1 MNPHGSRRQLEG
13 CFRTTSRD
21 ALQSIPSGDLLV
33 AAQHPTPNT
42 QHPTPPGRPCRTP
55 NAQHPTPWRPPNAPK
70 MNLRGSLRQ
79 REGCFRTT
87 YRGASQSIPSGD
99 LVVAAGRGIQRLT
112 PNTQRPPTP
121 SKRMLPSKRPTP
133 GRPCRP
139 SRVAKIQACHSS
151 LPPAQASVPKLAPR
165 KAPSSPRGDPAF
177 RVEQEMKGRRPKRPP
192 FNQIRLPLQARA
204 GNRPTN

>member
-1 MNPHGSRRQLEG
+1 
-13 CFRTTSRD
+13 
-21 ALQSIPSGDLLV
+21 
-33 AAQHPTPNT
+33 
-42 QHPTPPGRPCRTP
+42 
-55 NAQHPTPWRPPNAPK
+55 

-121 SKRMLPSKRPTP
+121 SNALQANVTKQKAHPGATLPSLQSSKNP
-133 GRPCRP
+133 
-139 SRVAKIQACHSS
+139 S
-151 LPPAQASVPKLAPR
+151 LPLEPATRTSLSA

>member
-1 MNPHGSRRQLEG
+1 MRGASGRRLETPCKVSRPE
-13 CFRTTSRD
+13 TSSSPPYR
-21 ALQSIPSGDLLV
+21 APN
-33 AAQHPTPNT
+33 AQHPTPNA
-42 QHPTPPGRPCRTP
+42 PGATPPHTQRPTP

-121 SKRMLPSKRPTP
+121 SKQMLPSKRPTP

-139 SRVAKIQACHSS
+139 SRVAKIQACHPHKRHPHKPQCQSS
-151 LPPAQASVPKLAPR
+151 LLAKLPPRPGVTLPSAWNR
-165 KAPSSPRGDPAF
+165 K
-177 RVEQEMKGRRPKRPP
+177 
-192 FNQIRLPLQARA
+192 
-204 GNRPTN
+204 